1 MLMVVQ
7 CLCVEGWLES
17 VSPSYRQRAGI
28 TVAACVLRP
37 APMQQRPQHQVCS
50 CATPH
55 APALP
60 PVSLQLCPLKA
71 CSHPLPAPVPA
82 ATHPRPCPYHFQV
95 AGETVES
102 SVLQLAAA
110 KGQAEAAR
118 AQVALLQQRLRDK
131 TATMLGGAAR
141 EAALQERLADL
152 QALVDVSGVLGLQ
165 CGSSL
170 LSVVVSVCGHK

>member
-1 MLMVVQ
+1 
-7 CLCVEGWLES
+7 
-17 VSPSYRQRAGI
+17 
-28 TVAACVLRP
+28 
-37 APMQQRPQHQVCS
+37 
-50 CATPH
+50 
-55 APALP
+55 
-60 PVSLQLCPLKA
+60 
-71 CSHPLPAPVPA
+71 
-82 ATHPRPCPYHFQV
+82 
-95 AGETVES
+95 VES